1 MDFLFPATVTT
12 PLDRFA
18 FLFLL
23 LILYSFLGWC
33 GEMVYC
39 SLAHWRLCEKRGF
52 LNGPLCPI
60 YGHGALLVLLILRGG
75 CGSPVLT
82 FLLGGLLTTALEY
95 VTSWAM
101 EKLFHMRWWDYS
113 NRFCNLGGRVC
124 LLNSTLFGLASVA
137 LCHWLSP
144 IVNGWILGLFDL
156 GVAVPLAAVL
166 LVLYLA
172 DIVLSVRSAIQI
184 VSRLAKL
191 HAIQE
196 EFSRK
201 LEELRAEQQRVLEAQ
216 LQKVAQQ
223 RERLGEGI
231 AAAREAA
238 GARADQAAQA
248 LQSRLEPLG
257 ELRGE
262 FAQRL
267 EQMKAEAQRRARELY
282 EGQDFFE
289 RRLMRAFPKLRSP
302 LHSDALKK
310 LREYWASRKKH

>member
-1 MDFLFPATVTT
+1 
-12 PLDRFA
+12 
-18 FLFLL
+18 
-23 LILYSFLGWC
+23 
-33 GEMVYC
+33 
-39 SLAHWRLCEKRGF
+39 
-52 LNGPLCPI
+52 
-60 YGHGALLVLLILRGG
+60 
-75 CGSPVLT
+75 
-82 FLLGGLLTTALEY
+82 
-95 VTSWAM
+95 
-101 EKLFHMRWWDYS
+101 
-113 NRFCNLGGRVC
+113 
-124 LLNSTLFGLASVA
+124 
-137 LCHWLSP
+137 
-144 IVNGWILGLFDL
+144 
-156 GVAVPLAAVL
+156 PLAAVL

-184 VSRLAKL
+184 GSRLAKL

-201 LEELRAEQQRVLEAQ
+201 LEELRAEQQRALEAQ

>member
-1 MDFLFPATVTT
+1 M
-12 PLDRFA
+12 
-18 FLFLL
+18 
-23 LILYSFLGWC
+23 
-33 GEMVYC
+33 
-39 SLAHWRLCEKRGF
+39 
-52 LNGPLCPI
+52 
-60 YGHGALLVLLILRGG
+60 
-75 CGSPVLT
+75 
-82 FLLGGLLTTALEY
+82 
-95 VTSWAM
+95 
-101 EKLFHMRWWDYS
+101 
-113 NRFCNLGGRVC
+113 
-124 LLNSTLFGLASVA
+124 
-137 LCHWLSP
+137 
-144 IVNGWILGLFDL
+144 
-156 GVAVPLAAVL
+156 PLAAVL

-184 VSRLAKL
+184 GSRLAKL

-201 LEELRAEQQRVLEAQ
+201 LEELRAEQQRVLETQ
-216 LQKVAQQ
+216 LEKLSQG

-267 EQMKAEAQRRARELY
+267 EQMKAEAQRRVRELY

-310 LREYWASRKKH
+310 LREYWESRKKH